1 MEYKLISFKE
11 GLINSD
17 YPNENKEKIKLFIAE
32 NINKYKD
39 SANAYLTF
47 CFNKNI
53 FVIKHCLD
61 IIWKNKSYPIELL
74 IYLPITFPTQIRI
87 YIHKISNLEINP
99 VYKEKN
105 IIDFSTLE
113 FYYQNIIV
121 YTPLED
127 SITTLIGNIYNQ
139 FSKVFPLYK
148 AESEQTYVG
157 PCNLNKEKTFLL
169 DIQPDDIKIFENLE
183 SIKKKM
189 LNRILNLINTKSFEM
204 LQAFSELEEIEKN
217 IDKKLNNN
225 YTRNKSK
232 ENIELEE
239 IASKLKGFELKL
251 KDEIYYLKNSNE
263 NKILERCNK
272 VVKIKDEEKFKY
284 TVMKKTIE
292 DYFLYLKR
300 GMDKKLVNF
309 EYCKNRTREL
319 SKELFFILYKIEQRN
334 NQNNQ

>member
-1 MEYKLISFKE
+1 
-11 GLINSD
+11 
-17 YPNENKEKIKLFIAE
+17 
-32 NINKYKD
+32 
-39 SANAYLTF
+39 
-47 CFNKNI
+47 
-53 FVIKHCLD
+53 
-61 IIWKNKSYPIELL
+61 
-74 IYLPITFPTQIRI
+74 
-87 YIHKISNLEINP
+87 
-99 VYKEKN
+99 
-105 IIDFSTLE
+105 
-113 FYYQNIIV
+113 
-121 YTPLED
+121 
-127 SITTLIGNIYNQ
+127 
-139 FSKVFPLYK
+139 
-148 AESEQTYVG
+148 
-157 PCNLNKEKTFLL
+157 
-169 DIQPDDIKIFENLE
+169 
-183 SIKKKM
+183 M